1 MYLGKL
7 MRWWKKRQSRDK
19 YLKNNGGE
27 PGFVAGLM
35 SKYLPQKYKG
45 LFKLEFSVNKSVRNI
60 LHRTLGR
67 FRTDPDGP
75 LSFMR
80 E

>member
-45 LFKLEFSVNKSVRNI
+45 LFKLKFSPKNLESSLVT
-60 LHRTLGR
+60 LHHLGVH
-67 FRTDPDGP
+67 
-75 LSFMR
+75 
-80 E
+80 

>member
-1 MYLGKL
+1 

-45 LFKLEFSVNKSVRNI
+45 LFKLKFSIKASASDPGTLLYGQSV
-60 LHRTLGR
+60 
-67 FRTDPDGP
+67 TDL
-75 LSFMR
+75 LSFVR
-80 E
+80 EQLMTRCY